1 MQDLVEKV
9 EQVLDIA
16 KRAGADGAEV
26 FVIDAPEDVVSFEPA
41 GVGGEP
47 ALRTAVTVPK
57 RGLGLAAR
65 WGGLV
70 GFASTTDLE
79 PQALT
84 LVVEAARGTAF
95 PENPPLPLTPPPA
108 RLSEAGPGLSDK
120 RLLEMTL
127 PDLAGVVRDVVR
139 DVREAGAGILEA
151 NGFACCRRRAVGNSL
166 GLIRSS
172 LDTRIG
178 AAVYAVS
185 PGGGL
190 GGYGRQSR
198 SLSGFRSLTVG
209 AKAAAIARAS
219 DSPRDVVAGRQTVVL
234 RPDAVLSLLTTSLG
248 PALGADRVLAGNSP
262 FTAASLGQMVAARI
276 LSITDDATRPS
287 ASGSYDFDAEGAAGQ
302 VTPLIEG
309 GRLVS
314 FLHNSRT
321 AANWTGGRTA
331 ANWTGGRT
339 AANSTGDRRAA
350 TSTGNASREKT
361 DDMSTFVEPSG
372 VFGYRPGVMPSN
384 LVVQGSEATYGDL
397 EAAGVDRGL
406 LVCDVMGA
414 FVIDAAVG
422 DFSVTTTNA
431 WALERGRLAYPVKR
445 AMLSGNVYRLLK
457 QVCALVEEP
466 EDAAGPFSLLSP
478 SWVVA
483 DLTVV

>member
-26 FVIDAPEDVVSFEPA
+26 FVIDAPEDVVSFESA
-41 GVGGEP
+41 GAGGEP
-47 ALRTAVTVPK
+47 APRTAVTVLK

-79 PQALT
+79 PPALT
-84 LVVEAARGTAF
+84 LVVEAARGAAF
-95 PENPPLPLTPPPA
+95 PEDPPLPLTPPPA
-108 RLSEAGPGLSDK
+108 RPSAAGPGLSDK
-120 RLLEMTL
+120 RLLEMNL

-190 GGYGRQSR
+190 GGYGRLSR

-219 DSPRDVVAGRQTVVL
+219 DGPRDVVAGRQTVVL

-262 FTAASLGQMVAARI
+262 FTAASLGRMVAARI

-287 ASGSYDFDAEGAAGQ
+287 ASGSYDFDAEGAAGRA
-302 VTPLIEG
+302 TPLIEG

-321 AANWTGGRTA
+321 AAIWTGGRTA
-331 ANWTGGRT
+331 ANGVGG
-339 AANSTGDRRAA
+339 RRAA

-361 DDMSTFVEPSG
+361 DEMSTFVEPSG
-372 VFGYRPGVMPSN
+372 VFGYRSGVMPSN
-384 LVVQGSEATYGDL
+384 LVVQGPEATYGEL

-483 DLTVV
+483 DLTVI